1 MLNSVKDMRKD
12 IKRISTEDETGDT
25 SDDIQGLTI
34 RVENLE
40 ERVTRVDRTVCDA
53 MMRVEGAMT
62 VMANKLL
69 AIVSDGLEIPQLRID
84 VEKILAAF
92 QVGINIGKTLD
103 STLGTEE
110 QISGYRGLIPDRN
123 FNTIARAQNARLRI
137 EDNKAQLSPLHN
149 VETNQE
155 IAYFPTTPK
164 ALSKMSHNLLHG
176 LLQELG
182 SPMPGHSRRTMRDRV
197 RVVIGLN
204 YPIDGNTTLRSEE
217 NDEGNGFDG
226 FNTAYEF
233 QNGWD
238 DDFGMNDFAANRF
251 ASDQFDL

>member
-1 MLNSVKDMRKD
+1 MAKRKRNDTDSSSSSNPSIGYSPTPCRTTLGPQALTAHITSMLNSVKDMRKD

-69 AIVSDGLEIPQLRID
+69 AI
-84 VEKILAAF
+84 
-92 QVGINIGKTLD
+92 
-103 STLGTEE
+103 
-110 QISGYRGLIPDRN
+110 N
-123 FNTIARAQNARLRI
+123 FNTIARAQNTRLRI
-137 EDNKAQLSPLHN
+137 EDHRAQLSPLHN

-197 RVVIGLN
+197 SVVIGLN